1 MGAFGFSTDSS
12 AGGDFLPIIKYDARA
27 GRMFRIDRV
36 NTGAGFD
43 STPVDITLQFRAL
56 ADFENLET
64 GWIDFQAG
72 SAPSFVM
79 VRLDDLDAKRVMFPV
94 KPGPTHKSGV
104 RFMVK
109 LMKDIAGDSQVRE
122 IAGTARTFLTGVEQ
136 VYTQYKAERLQHAGQ
151 LPVLAMDGMPIPIK
165 TGVGERSST
174 NYQPKFKIIGWASRG
189 DLKPMPRG
197 ASVAPSANGHD
208 APPNTGAGA
217 RPAPG
222 QSPQQAPL
230 QQPAYQQPK
239 SAEFDPSDFG

>member
-1 MGAFGFSTDSS
+1 MSGAFGFSTEPS

-36 NTGAGFD
+36 NNGQGFD
-43 STPVDITLQFRAL
+43 SQPHDITQQFQAL

-79 VRLDDLDAKRVMFPV
+79 IKLDDLDAKRATFPV
-94 KPGPTHKSGV
+94 KPGPTHKSGI

-109 LMKDIAGDSQVRE
+109 LHKNIAGDSQIRE

-136 VYTQYKAERLQHAGQ
+136 VYTEYKAQRAQHPGE
-151 LPVLAMDGMPIPIK
+151 LPVLMIDGTPMPVK
-165 TGVGERSST
+165 SGSGEKSST
-174 NYQPKFKIIGWASRG
+174 NYQPKFKIVGWAARG

-197 ASVAPSANGHD
+197 TAAVAPAANGGGNGFD
-208 APPNTGAGA
+208 TPPNTGAGA
-217 RPAPG
+217 RQAPK
-222 QSPQQAPL
+222 QAPQQ
-230 QQPAYQQPK
+230 QQPAG
-239 SAEFDPSDFG
+239 FDPSDFG